1 MEIKHVAV
9 LGAGLMG
16 RQIAMQCALKG
27 FSTKC
32 YEVADAA
39 RAAAAAFSEDWLN
52 KRVAKGKMTEEE
64 AAAIAGRL
72 AFTAEM
78 EQTVRCADIV
88 IEAVPDIVEVKR
100 KVWAECDRF
109 APAHCLYGS
118 NSSYIVSSQFCD
130 AVADPSRMCNMHFF
144 NPALVMK
151 TVEVVKGP
159 HTAQETVDAVFA
171 FAQAIGK
178 EPVTIQKE
186 IYGFVVNRI
195 FSAMT
200 REACYLV
207 DMGIAT
213 PEDIDKACR
222 GALGHAMG
230 PLETLDMTGIDLEYN
245 CNMEHMRQTGDRNYL
260 PAACLAEMYGR
271 GDYGRKT
278 GKGFYTYKEK

>member
-1 MEIKHVAV
+1 MEIKNVAV

-27 FSTKC
+27 FVTKC

-39 RAAAAAFSEDWLN
+39 RAAAADFSADWLK

-64 AAAIAGRL
+64 AAAMAGRL
-72 AFTAEM
+72 CFVSGM
-78 EQTVRCADIV
+78 EEAVSDADLV
-88 IEAVPDIVEVKR
+88 IEAVPDVAEIKR
-100 KVWAECDRF
+100 SVWAQCDKY
-109 APAHCLYGS
+109 APAHALYGS

-130 AVADPSRMCNMHFF
+130 AVQDPSRMCNMHFF

-159 HTAQETVDAVFA
+159 HTAQETVDAVYDFC
-171 FAQAIGK
+171 QAIGK
-178 EPVTIQKE
+178 EPVTIKKE

-207 DMGIAT
+207 DMGIAS

-222 GALGHAMG
+222 GALGHSMG

-245 CNMEHMRQTGDRNYL
+245 CNMEHMRQTGNRDYL
-260 PAACLAEMYGR
+260 PAACIVEMYGR
-271 GDYGRKT
+271 GEYGRKS
-278 GKGFYTYKEK
+278 GKGFYEYEKK